1 MATAAAAVG
10 AAMRK
15 VTSHLMSNNAVS
27 PESAVYFVPD
37 RRLQRRVLGR
47 LIRRGVV
54 VETAPDTYY
63 LDVPAYDEWRRGLR
77 RRIALIFG
85 GALLTG
91 LAAALLA

>member
-27 PESAVYFVPD
+27 ADSAVYFVPD
-37 RRLQRRVLGR
+37 HGLQRRMLAR
-47 LIRRGVV
+47 LVRRGVI
-54 VETAPDTYY
+54 VETEPDRYY
-63 LDVPAYDEWRRGLR
+63 LDVPAYDRWRRNLR

-85 GALLTG
+85 GAV
-91 LAAALLA
+91 LAGIGAALLG

>member
-10 AAMRK
+10 VAMRR

-27 PESAVYFVPD
+27 PDSAVYFVPD

-54 VETAPDTYY
+54 VETASDTYY

-77 RRIALIFG
+77 RRIALILG
-85 GALLTG
+85 GALLAG
-91 LAAALLA
+91 LGAALLG

>member
-27 PESAVYFVPD
+27 SETAVYFVPE

-85 GALLTG
+85 GALLAG
-91 LAAALLA
+91 LGAALLA